1 MKKFGLASLVFMLCL
16 SCSIAF
22 TPINVS
28 AASVNVKPY
37 DTTIETN
44 IVLNHEDEV
53 ELAGF
58 MKMQDKIT
66 NTLSLKDG
74 KYIYN
79 EEKIREI
86 VYEYDFNVYNKKYN
100 TSWTKQSFFNSA
112 MKNIR
117 DFKDVKKSNGAC
129 QVETRGTARA
139 TMCGQNWES
148 SGWNYVRVAR
158 NTSGAKK
165 LANEMDD
172 AADLCATVGA
182 GAAASTIS
190 VPVLAAVL
198 GSFGGIGKAYY
209 NSYARW
215 IRYNNDLTSC
225 GIVTDQNKFTQVYD
239 IWTQPE
245 FANK

>member
-86 VYEYDFNVYNKKYN
+86 VYEYDFNVFHSRIKERL
-100 TSWTKQSFFNSA
+100 F
-112 MKNIR
+112 
-117 DFKDVKKSNGAC
+117 C
-129 QVETRGTARA
+129 
-139 TMCGQNWES
+139 
-148 SGWNYVRVAR
+148 
-158 NTSGAKK
+158 
-165 LANEMDD
+165 
-172 AADLCATVGA
+172 
-182 GAAASTIS
+182 
-190 VPVLAAVL
+190 P
-198 GSFGGIGKAYY
+198 
-209 NSYARW
+209 
-215 IRYNNDLTSC
+215 
-225 GIVTDQNKFTQVYD
+225 
-239 IWTQPE
+239 
-245 FANK
+245 

>member
-86 VYEYDFNVYNKKYN
+86 VYEYDFNAYNKKYN

-148 SGWNYVRVAR
+148 SGWNY
-158 NTSGAKK
+158 
-165 LANEMDD
+165 
-172 AADLCATVGA
+172 ADLCATVGA

>member
-1 MKKFGLASLVFMLCL
+1 MC
-16 SCSIAF
+16 
-22 TPINVS
+22 
-28 AASVNVKPY
+28 
-37 DTTIETN
+37 
-44 IVLNHEDEV
+44 
-53 ELAGF
+53 
-58 MKMQDKIT
+58 
-66 NTLSLKDG
+66 
-74 KYIYN
+74 
-79 EEKIREI
+79 
-86 VYEYDFNVYNKKYN
+86 
-100 TSWTKQSFFNSA
+100 
-112 MKNIR
+112 IR
-117 DFKDVKKSNGAC
+117 D
-129 QVETRGTARA
+129 R
-139 TMCGQNWES
+139 
-148 SGWNYVRVAR
+148 R